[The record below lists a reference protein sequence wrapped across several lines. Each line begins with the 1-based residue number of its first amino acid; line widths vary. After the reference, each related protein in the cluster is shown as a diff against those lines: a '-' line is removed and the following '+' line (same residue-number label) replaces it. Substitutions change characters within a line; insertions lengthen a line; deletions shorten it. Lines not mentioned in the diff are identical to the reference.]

1 MAETS
6 VGTKSFG
13 ALVAATAAATIP
25 VGDAAAQT
33 QPMPFSPTTT
43 VTVEGGVSFSNYW
56 ATTFPGSPASLLP
69 IVTDTADKTGFPPVF
84 SDPLQSKHNLGGYG
98 SFSIGRDIDPTLD
111 WRFSVAF
118 FDFGTTTSSANASQQ
133 FAVSGGSPFT
143 NTASISEIDRFA
155 FQTFDFDFG
164 KRWTQQAIRFRAFAG
179 LRGLHANENFGVAT
193 ATEGTDKIGILGVA
207 TTDTGIFSNGTSGFT
222 GLGPRIGFDFS
233 TGSTFGFIGSASAAA
248 IGGIR
253 NSQFVRGTIVV
264 VNGGPESTN
273 FANLSSNSAN
283 WVGNLEGMLGVTWQ
297 FAPNGQLAVGYKV
310 DEWYHIRDSFDFAGY
325 GNKQNVLTQTPFL
338 RVTLRY

>member
-1 MAETS
+1 MAETP
-6 VGTKSFG
+6 VGTKSLG
-13 ALVAATAAATIP
+13 ALVAATAAAGIP

-33 QPMPFSPTTT
+33 PPVPFLPTTT
-43 VTVEGGVSFSNYW
+43 VTVEGGVAFSNYW

-69 IVTDTADKTGFPPVF
+69 IVTDTADKTGSPPL
-84 SDPLQSKHNLGGYG
+84 SSAPLQSKHNPGGYG

-118 FDFGTTTSSANASQQ
+118 FDFGTTTSTAEAAQQ
-133 FAVSGGSPFT
+133 FTANFGPPFT
-143 NTASISEIDRFA
+143 NTASISETDRFA

-164 KRWTQQAIRFRAFAG
+164 KRWTRQAIQLRAFAG
-179 LRGLHANENFGVAT
+179 LRGLRTTENFGVAT
-193 ATEGTDKIGILGVA
+193 ATEGTDKIGLFDVV
-207 TTDTGIFSNGTSGFT
+207 TTDTNIFSNGTSGFT
-222 GLGPRIGFDFS
+222 GLGPRVGFDFS

-253 NSQFVRGTIVV
+253 NSQFLRATTVV
-264 VNGGPESTN
+264 VDGGPATTDSS
-273 FANLSSNSAN
+273 NLSSDSTS
-283 WVGNLEGMLGVTWQ
+283 WVGNLEGMFGVTWQ

-325 GNKQNVLTQTPFL
+325 VNKQNVFTQTPFL